1 MARNPRADSDHAP
14 VQDELDAR
22 ERDVSVLFPD
32 IEAYTKITERMGAT
46 RLSAS

>member
-1 MARNPRADSDHAP
+1 MAWNPKADSDHAS

-32 IEAYTKITERMGAT
+32 IEGYTKITERMGAT
-46 RLSAS
+46 RLSDS